1 MNQSFL
7 GTGWGFPPSFDPRN
21 KHAEMVSHEQD
32 IEESLRILLSTTP
45 GERVM
50 QPSYGCPL
58 RRMVFES
65 VNEST
70 LTEIRDLIS
79 KAVLFFEVRISLEH
93 IEIDTEQLFDGLLRI
108 RLDYTIRRTNTRSNM
123 VYPLYLTQ
131 GTSLRQDA

>member
-1 MNQSFL
+1 MNQNFL
-7 GTGWGFPPSFDPRN
+7 GTGWGFPPHFDPRS
-21 KHAEMVSHEQD
+21 KHAVMVSDEQD
-32 IEESLRILLSTTP
+32 IEQSLHILLSTTP

-58 RRMVFES
+58 RRMVFEVINDS
-65 VNEST
+65 A
-70 LTEIRDLIS
+70 LTEIRDVIS

-93 IEIDTEQLFDGLLRI
+93 IEIDTERLYDGLLRL

-131 GTSLRQDA
+131 GTNLRQDA